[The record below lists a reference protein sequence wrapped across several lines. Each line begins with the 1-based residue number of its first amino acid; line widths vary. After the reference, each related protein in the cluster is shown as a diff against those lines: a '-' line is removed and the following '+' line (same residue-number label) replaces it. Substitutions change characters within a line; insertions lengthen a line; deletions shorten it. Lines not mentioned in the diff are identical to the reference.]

1 MPLRLDHG
9 LLYFRTA
16 VGAFIGEVDLRH
28 APMRLDGAHEHRK
41 SDATRTN
48 DESRLDVI
56 VMVDIG
62 WHVRTP
68 HGSIH
73 QYPVTRLTAYASVA
87 NPIMNSRE
95 HRKNDRTILECVTDL
110 HDRVR
115 TATTR

>member
-1 MPLRLDHG
+1 MPRRLDHG

-16 VGAFIGEVDLRH
+16 VGAFIGEVDLRQ

-68 HGSIH
+68 HGSSS
-73 QYPVTRLTAYASVA
+73 PVPRDPTHSIRLGRKSDHELSRTQEERPH
-87 NPIMNSRE
+87 NPGMC
-95 HRKNDRTILECVTDL
+95 D
-110 HDRVR
+110 
-115 TATTR
+115 